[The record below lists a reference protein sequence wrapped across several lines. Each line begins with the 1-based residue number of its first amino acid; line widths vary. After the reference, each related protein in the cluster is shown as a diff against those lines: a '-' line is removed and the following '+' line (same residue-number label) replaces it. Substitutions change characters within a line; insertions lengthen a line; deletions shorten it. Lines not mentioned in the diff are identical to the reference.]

1 MAQVPDPEQRR
12 LAWRCRRGMKELD
25 LLLVEYLQQH
35 WLHARPDEQQS
46 FAQILELPDPVLA
59 AYLLGHADCPEES
72 LRPLLATLRGLAAR
86 GLQCRAPAAGGAPP
100 RQP

>member
-1 MAQVPDPEQRR
+1 
-12 LAWRCRRGMKELD
+12 MKELD
-25 LLLVEYLQQH
+25 LLLVGYLRQH
-35 WLHARPDEQQS
+35 WPQAGQDERQS

-86 GLQCRAPAAGGAPP
+86 GVQHGAGAAGGTTP
-100 RQP
+100 RQS